1 MDDMDNFDL
10 LSAEKVA
17 AKYGGDKR
25 KIGEAAQM
33 GLVNPTVAVM
43 AGMFIDRMRA
53 AAIQEQQPNT
63 TVAQDVMAPTPQMA
77 GLGATP
83 QAQAPTQM
91 AAAPTETRTLAG
103 GGLSS
108 LPVDEDMFPDE
119 YAGGGIVA
127 FQDGGGI
134 DNEIA
139 AAMARRDIPLT
150 EGQKSL
156 QDFYGTAESR
166 AAARKEQG
174 FNEFLTE
181 MGFRAA
187 ASKSPRFLQAVG
199 EAGAAATP
207 RLTTAGKEARD
218 IEESARKG
226 LAEFEGKTRAEK
238 LAAVSAGEKLFSD
251 KEERLSRKEIAAM
264 PKELT
269 QTANTIFE
277 EQKAAGTP
285 ISREEA
291 FKRATGATTREPDRY
306 TAISNRLAAA
316 NKDIRES
323 TTLDALKRKS
333 VSPEV
338 SKKDRDAAKA
348 AYDAER
354 QAVYGAYSI
363 TPADLA
369 YLKKFTA
376 GETPT
381 GETPPAAAAA
391 APAAT
396 AAPASREVKAPPA
409 AAVNILKADPS
420 PANREF
426 FDTIFGP
433 GAAAKVLSKQGQYGG
448 FK

>member
-1 MDDMDNFDL
+1 MNDMDMM
-10 LSAEKVA
+10 SPEKVA
-17 AKYGGDKR
+17 AEYGGNKQ
-25 KIGEAAQM
+25 KIAQAVQM
-33 GLVNPTVAVM
+33 GLIQPTVAVM
-43 AGMFIDRMRA
+43 AGMFIDRMRGA
-53 AAIQEQQPNT
+53 AVQEQAPQS
-63 TVAQDVMAPTPQMA
+63 TVAQDVMAPPMAPA
-77 GLGATP
+77 GLGAIP
-83 QAQAPTQM
+83 QAPTESGLE
-91 AAAPTETRTLAG
+91 ALPTPNLDNA
-103 GGLSS
+103 
-108 LPVDEDMFPDE
+108 E

-127 FQDGGGI
+127 FQGGGDI

-181 MGFRAA
+181 MGFRTA

-291 FKRATGATTREPDRY
+291 FKRATGAITREPDRY

-323 TTLDALKRKS
+323 STLDTLKRKS
-333 VSPEV
+333 VNPEV

-354 QAVYGAYSI
+354 GAIYGAYSI

-376 GETPT
+376 GETPA
-381 GETPPAAAAA
+381 GEAPPAAPAA
-391 APAAT
+391 APAPAP
-396 AAPASREVKAPPA
+396 APASKEVKAPPA

-426 FDTIFGP
+426 FDQTFGP
-433 GAAAKVLSKQGQYGG
+433 GAAAKVLLKQGQYGG

>member
-63 TVAQDVMAPTPQMA
+63 TVAQDVMAPATQMA
-77 GLGATP
+77 GLGATS
-83 QAQAPTQM
+83 QANTQM

-187 ASKSPRFLQAVG
+187 ASKSPRFLQAIG

-291 FKRATGATTREPDRY
+291 FKRATGASTREPDRY

-316 NKDIRES
+316 NRDIRES
-323 TTLDALKRKS
+323 STLDALKRKS
-333 VSPEV
+333 VNPEV

-381 GETPPAAAAA
+381 GETPPAAATA
-391 APAAT
+391 APAAASNALPLPTKQSELQKDKVYNT
-396 AAPASREVKAPPA
+396 ARGPATWDGRQFIPA
-409 AAVNILKADPS
+409 
-420 PANREF
+420 R
-426 FDTIFGP
+426 
-433 GAAAKVLSKQGQYGG
+433 
-448 FK
+448 

>member
-17 AKYGGDKR
+17 AKYGGDKS

-63 TVAQDVMAPTPQMA
+63 TVAQDTFIPPVQTA

-83 QAQAPTQM
+83 QAQTVSQMPGQAPTQM
-91 AAAPTETRTLAG
+91 AAAPSGTVSLAK

-187 ASKSPRFLQAVG
+187 ASK
-199 EAGAAATP
+199 
-207 RLTTAGKEARD
+207 
-218 IEESARKG
+218 I
-226 LAEFEGKTRAEK
+226 
-238 LAAVSAGEKLFSD
+238 
-251 KEERLSRKEIAAM
+251 
-264 PKELT
+264 
-269 QTANTIFE
+269 
-277 EQKAAGTP
+277 
-285 ISREEA
+285 
-291 FKRATGATTREPDRY
+291 
-306 TAISNRLAAA
+306 RLACSFE
-316 NKDIRES
+316 IGWRFV
-323 TTLDALKRKS
+323 L
-333 VSPEV
+333 
-338 SKKDRDAAKA
+338 
-348 AYDAER
+348 
-354 QAVYGAYSI
+354 
-363 TPADLA
+363 
-369 YLKKFTA
+369 
-376 GETPT
+376 
-381 GETPPAAAAA
+381 
-391 APAAT
+391 
-396 AAPASREVKAPPA
+396 
-409 AAVNILKADPS
+409 PS
-420 PANREF
+420 PF
-426 FDTIFGP
+426 
-433 GAAAKVLSKQGQYGG
+433 LS
-448 FK
+448 F